1 MKIIRSVTLFGAI
14 ILLSFF
20 AGSCMNNSYTHQE
33 FLVAVDSIH
42 APDTVNANIP
52 FEIEFFGTIGWDGCY
67 FFSKF
72 NQVMSNN
79 DLTIEAWGI
88 YDNHDRICSS
98 TEVSL
103 DGEKMTATIP
113 TAGTYRIK
121 VSQPYNL
128 SLIKQII
135 VR

>member
-1 MKIIRSVTLFGAI
+1 
-14 ILLSFF
+14 
-20 AGSCMNNSYTHQE
+20 MNDSYTHQE

-42 APDTVNANIP
+42 APDTVNSNIP

-72 NQVMSNN
+72 NQVMSGE
-79 DLTIEAWGI
+79 DLQIEAWAI
-88 YDNHDRICSS
+88 YDNHDRVCSS

-103 DGEKMTATIP
+103 DGQKMTATIP
-113 TAGTYRIK
+113 TPGTYRIK
-121 VSQPYNL
+121 VSQPYYTH
-128 SLIKQII
+128 LIKQII